1 MSEQIASIKKPLS
14 PAAQRMRLLRQR
26 RADGLRC
33 IKFEIYDSQVDAL
46 IARRL
51 LPSDKRNDS
60 EEIAKALYAIVDRVL
75 PPPL

>member
-1 MSEQIASIKKPLS
+1 MSEQMAYIEAPLS

-33 IKFEIYDSQVDAL
+33 IKFEIYSSQIDAL
-46 IARRL
+46 ITRRL
-51 LPSDKRNDS
+51 LSLDKRNDS
-60 EEIAKALYAIVDRVL
+60 EEIAKALYAIVDRAL

>member
-1 MSEQIASIKKPLS
+1 MSELFSSAAKPLS
-14 PAAQRMRLLRQR
+14 PAALRMRLLRQR

-33 IKFEIYDSQVDAL
+33 IRFEIYSSQIDAL

-51 LPSDKRNDS
+51 LSLDKRNDS
-60 EEIAKALYAIVDRVL
+60 EEIAKALYAIVDRAL